1 MENIKKARQRL
12 QQYPA
17 LIAKCS
23 ASASKYAICVTRD
36 LNVKHNVCEKEFLEF
51 KECLKKAQSTLKLK

>member
-36 LNVKHNVCEKEFLEF
+36 LNVQHNACEKEFREF
-51 KECLKKAQSTLKLK
+51 KECLKKAQSTK

>member
-36 LNVKHNVCEKEFLEF
+36 LNVKHNACEKEFSEF
-51 KECLKKAQSTLKLK
+51 KECMKKEAQKLK